1 MSERWIAIDWGTSN
15 LRAWLM
21 DGTTAEAQAAS
32 GDGMGSLTP
41 DAFEPALLKLA
52 KPWLAE
58 HGRLDAVACGMV
70 GARQGWREAPYVS
83 VPSPPL
89 DPARFVHAPCS
100 DARLTVTIVHGMSQD
115 DPAEIMRGEETQL
128 AGLLA
133 LDPGFDG
140 MACLPGT
147 HSKWARLAG
156 GRMRGFATFMTGEL
170 FSLLDRQSVLRHVTG
185 DGRDDTAFAGG
196 VTDGLADPASL
207 VSSLFGIRAA
217 ALVAGLKP
225 ASARERLSG
234 LLIGAEIAAARTR
247 FGAGVVTVIGT
258 DALADRYVRALEIAG
273 VGATSRDGSQLVL
286 AGLTAARRAM
296 KENAG

>member
-115 DPAEIMRGEETQL
+115 DPSEIMRGEETQL

-225 ASARERLSG
+225 ASANACRACSSAPRSPLPAPAS
-234 LLIGAEIAAARTR
+234 APASSPSSAPTRWRIATCAHWKS
-247 FGAGVVTVIGT
+247 
-258 DALADRYVRALEIAG
+258 RASAP
-273 VGATSRDGSQLVL
+273 
-286 AGLTAARRAM
+286 RRATGR
-296 KENAG
+296 NSFWPASLPPGAP